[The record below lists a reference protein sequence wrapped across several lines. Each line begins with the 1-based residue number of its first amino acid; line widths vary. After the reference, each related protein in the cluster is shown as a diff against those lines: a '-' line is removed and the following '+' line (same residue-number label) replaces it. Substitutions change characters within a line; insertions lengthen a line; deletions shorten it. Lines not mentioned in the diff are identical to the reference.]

1 MRARQ
6 PCLYRVGMDIR
17 VESRAA
23 AGGDLEPEVIWFGS
37 RRLPVLAIVDR
48 WYGPSQRWWKLE
60 TSDGLYV
67 LRRDDRTGEWDL
79 AAVTRT

>member
-1 MRARQ
+1 MEARA
-6 PCLYRVGMDIR
+6 PCLYRGDMDIR
-17 VESRAA
+17 VECGTA
-23 AGGDLEPEVIWFGS
+23 AGGDPEPEVIWFGS

-48 WYGPSQRWWKLE
+48 WYGPRQRWWKLE